1 MSPLSPLSLLRFH
14 PAGGLVLT
22 ALLAGC
28 NADAKTMAP
37 QAKDPSTVTPAFT
50 AASGSVSTL
59 LGRATFGDPSDHN
72 FKVKRATHHW
82 NFEIKANPAFDIAVQ
97 TISFPVGSHSGW
109 HSHPGPVFIQV
120 AVGTMTFYD
129 SDDPGCTPIVVSAP
143 NGFLDVGDHAHIA
156 RNESGAPAQN
166 VVTYFAPPGEALRI
180 DEPRPGNCPF

>member
-1 MSPLSPLSLLRFH
+1 MAAFAPRVVVAVAPTLPRPPRPSVAGTARF
-14 PAGGLVLT
+14 G
-22 ALLAGC
+22 
-28 NADAKTMAP
+28 
-37 QAKDPSTVTPAFT
+37 
-50 AASGSVSTL
+50 
-59 LGRATFGDPSDHN
+59 
-72 FKVKRATHHW
+72 
-82 NFEIKANPAFDIAVQ
+82 VQ

-129 SDDPGCTPIVVSAP
+129 SDDPACTPIVVSAP